1 MERILVAG
9 LDPAFAAF
17 GISRLWLDLK
27 TLEFE
32 FDRFRTIWTEKLAG
46 KKKVVRQNS
55 DDLRRAT
62 ELHDA
67 LHEELKGC
75 TVAFGE
81 IPSGAQ
87 HARSAYGFGVAVGIL
102 ASIKIPLIQVMPVET
117 KLASVGSKT
126 AEKPEIIAWA
136 AERFPEAPWQRYE
149 GDTKNKTGKIVNR
162 AGGLHIDN
170 EHVADACAVPHAG
183 IQTPEF
189 RQLLALWRAT
199 QTNLG

>member
-17 GISRLWLDLK
+17 GIARLWLDLE
-27 TLEFE
+27 TLKFS
-32 FDRFRTIWTEKLAG
+32 FDRFRTIWTDKRAG
-46 KKKVVRQNS
+46 KGKVIRQNS

-62 ELHDA
+62 EIHDA

-87 HARSAYGFGVAVGIL
+87 HARSAYGFGVAVGVL
-102 ASIKIPLIQVMPVET
+102 SSIKIPLIQVMPLEA
-117 KLASVGSKT
+117 KLGSVGRKT
-126 AEKPEIIAWA
+126 AEKPDIIAWA
-136 AERFPEAPWQRYE
+136 AERFPEAPWQHYE
-149 GDTKNKTGKIVNR
+149 SDTKNKKGEVVNR
-162 AGGLHIDN
+162 AGDLHIDN
-170 EHVADACAVPHAG
+170 EHVADACAVSHAG

-189 RQLLALWRAT
+189 KHLLALWRAT
-199 QTNLG
+199 EANRG